1 MAIFNFIELMSE
13 PGRGKFQPKT
23 RNKQGHNQH
32 HILSCI
38 GTVSSD
44 PSGSIVALLHMSIS
58 GLSPIVLAKQVVE
71 CLFNLGLGQLGT
83 SLGEDHVLLLLT

>member
-32 HILSCI
+32 HM
-38 GTVSSD
+38 
-44 PSGSIVALLHMSIS
+44 LH
-58 GLSPIVLAKQVVE
+58 LAE
-71 CLFNLGLGQLGT
+71 FHGFLF
-83 SLGEDHVLLLLT
+83 EIIEYI